1 MENTK
6 IIYVVTISRVF
17 HQILILLLTDPLGL
31 PSGLVVRASP
41 SNAGM
46 RGGPLVGDLRS
57 HITNSTS
64 GHLLAALELD
74 ETMSFAVVIEMGT
87 KRHGTSRWKL

>member
-1 MENTK
+1 MPK
-6 IIYVVTISRVF
+6 HVPAVSKSQLHSHDFLAVSRG
-17 HQILILLLTDPLGL
+17 QTSRL
-31 PSGLVVRASP
+31 PRGLVVRASP